1 MSQETRGSGVLVCLL
16 AALCKGSPLSAVLLT
31 AHLPHRQLPPGGF
44 SESKWPPVNA
54 EGEDVCGGGVAK
66 QHISH
71 RTIQEERVLVLKTK
85 ENQKAL
91 LGGPNNTATSPPHL
105 L

>member
-44 SESKWPPVNA
+44 SESKWPPVSA
-54 EGEDVCGGGVAK
+54 EGEDVCVGGLP
-66 QHISH
+66 S
-71 RTIQEERVLVLKTK
+71 
-85 ENQKAL
+85 
-91 LGGPNNTATSPPHL
+91 NTFPTELFKKRESWF
-105 L
+105 